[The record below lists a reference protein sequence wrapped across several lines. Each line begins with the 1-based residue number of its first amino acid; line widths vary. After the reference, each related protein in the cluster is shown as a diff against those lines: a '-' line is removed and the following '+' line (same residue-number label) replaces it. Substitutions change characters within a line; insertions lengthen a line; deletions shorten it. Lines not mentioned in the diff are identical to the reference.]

1 MPFRGHPDSSF
12 EKENTHEKD
21 RPNILLGVMTL
32 AFLFVVS
39 TPGETQDKPLVIGV
53 DGTFAPHAMPKI
65 DGGVEGFNVD
75 LAVEIGRRLGR
86 KVEIVSQQ
94 FSGLIPGL
102 NAGKFDFLAA
112 PTTILKPRDKNL
124 LFTEGYLETDYQFVI
139 PIKAAEIKK
148 FEELKGKVAAV
159 NKGSNYE
166 MWCQEN
172 GPKWGFKTESYGT
185 NTDAVQAVLAGR
197 SDANLAGHTVAAY
210 AVKKNPGQ
218 LKLSYKIKSG
228 AVWSIP
234 SRKDDVQMRRVVEEA
249 LECMKMDG
257 TVAKLA
263 EKWLGVKP
271 DKDSPA
277 VIVYP
282 GYGVEGFEGYDSTP
296 HTPACK

>member
-1 MPFRGHPDSSF
+1 MKKT
-12 EKENTHEKD
+12 EY
-21 RPNILLGVMTL
+21 LLCLGLMGL
-32 AFLFVVS
+32 AFLFLFSPSV
-39 TPGETQDKPLVIGV
+39 EAQDKPLVIGV

-75 LAVEIGRRLGR
+75 LAIEIGRRMGR

-112 PTTILKPRDKNL
+112 PTTVLKPRDKNL

-148 FEELKGKVAAV
+148 FEDLKGKVVAV

-172 GPKWGFKTESYGT
+172 GPKYGFKTESYGT

-234 SRKDDVQMRRVVEEA
+234 FRKDDTQMRKVVEEA
-249 LECMKMDG
+249 LECMKKDG

-263 EKWLGVKP
+263 EKWFGVKP

-277 VIVYP
+277 VTVYP
-282 GYGVEGFEGYDSTP
+282 GYGVEGFEGYDPTP
-296 HTPACK
+296 HTPVCK